1 MTQRDYEKLYT
12 QGANKLKTSFFS
24 FKFSPDYLGA
34 VDNFTD
40 AAKGFRKIGLA
51 SKAVVSFQKAIEC
64 NKHLNDSWSEG
75 NCYLAI
81 AEIYFFDAK
90 KMDEGIEN
98 LKKASY
104 CYQVAGKFNQ
114 SAKAFNSIADKFM
127 ENNEFNNAKR
137 VLKEA
142 FELCESNT
150 EDKLIAGTFEPIY
163 NKLLDVTCGLL
174 QWGEAIDFTQKY
186 INAMKKYPDNEKYRI
201 SKTYMKLCILR
212 MINKEEYMCDDI
224 FMKMI
229 NNNYEDTQSDIADVE
244 KCLKAVKNLDKKSF
258 NSCVSSSFILFENNL
273 LKGLQNLY
281 KEKEEANKNKGIQ
294 DNIQEDDNIIN
305 TNSKNNNIKD
315 DEDDLK

>member
-1 MTQRDYEKLYT
+1 MTQKDFEKLYT
-12 QGANKLKTSFFS
+12 QGVNKLKTSFFS

-34 VDNFTD
+34 VDHFTD

-64 NKHLNDSWSEG
+64 NKHLNEAWAEG
-75 NCYLAI
+75 NCYLEI

-90 KMDEGIEN
+90 KMEEGLDN

-104 CYQVAGKFNQ
+104 CYQVAGKFSS
-114 SAKAFNSIADKFM
+114 SAKAFTSIADKFID
-127 ENNEFNNAKR
+127 NKEFNNAQK

-142 FELCESNT
+142 FNLCESNT

-174 QWGEAIDFTQKY
+174 QWGEAITYTQKY
-186 INAMKKYPDNEKYRI
+186 IDDMNKYPEKENYRI
-201 SKTYMKLCILR
+201 SKTYMKLCLLR

-224 FMKMI
+224 FMKMV
-229 NNNYEDTQSDIADVE
+229 NNNYEDTQTDIADVE
-244 KCLKAVKNLDKKSF
+244 KCLNAIKNLDKKSF
-258 NSCVSSSFILFENNL
+258 TFCITSAFTLFENNL

-281 KEKEEANKNKGIQ
+281 KEKEESNKGIK
-294 DNIQEDDNIIN
+294 DNIDNIKNDNIID
-305 TNSKNNNIKD
+305 TSSKSNEIKD
-315 DEDDLK
+315 DDDDLK